1 MSNRLR
7 TESSPYL
14 LQHAENPVDWY
25 PWGPEAFERARSE
38 DKPIFLSVGYSACH
52 WCHVMEHE
60 SFEDEATAALMNER
74 FVSIKV
80 DREERPDVDA
90 IYMDAVSALTG
101 RGGWPMSVFLTPDA
115 VPFYGGTYFPP
126 TSRYGMPSFTEVLTQ
141 IASLW
146 DTRRDEL
153 VAAGEELRAALGAQA
168 TAGTGA
174 EAGDLEPATLIAAQ
188 VALARDFDP
197 VDGGWGAAPKFP
209 QPPVVDFVLRRALA
223 TGDAQVLEMATV
235 TLDAMLRGGMYDQLG
250 GGFHRYSTDERW
262 LVPHFEKM
270 LYDNA
275 QLARVYLHAYQVTG
289 THEYR
294 RVVTETLDY
303 VAREMLDAAGGFYS
317 AQDADTEGEEGR
329 YFVWTPEQIEAALV
343 GVDPDPIGDA
353 ELFALARGVTASG
366 NFEGK
371 SILTLAQTAE
381 QVADSSGFSEAEVE
395 ERLDRARR
403 ALLIARD
410 SRVKPG
416 LDHKV
421 LASWNG
427 LMLAAFAE
435 AARVLARDDYRA
447 IAEKN
452 AEFVLEHMRTPEG
465 RLLRSWPRG
474 GTRLP
479 GYLEDHAAYAAG
491 LLELYQTTFDPRW
504 FQAARDLAE
513 ITLVHFA
520 DSAGGFFD
528 TSDDH
533 ESLLLR
539 PKTTQDGALPS
550 GAAMAAEVL
559 IKLAE
564 YTGEHRYSD
573 AAVAALAPVQSLMAR
588 APLGFAHWLGA
599 LDLLLAPP
607 QALAI
612 VGEESSEMLDVVRER
627 WRPNL
632 LVAVGA
638 AQAATPMPGAAEANA
653 PALLNARE
661 AKGRQAT
668 AYLCRGSACEPP
680 VSSAAELGAL
690 LA

>member
-1 MSNRLR
+1 MPNRLA
-7 TESSPYL
+7 TQSSPYL

-25 PWGPEAFERARSE
+25 PWSPEAFERARRE

-52 WCHVMEHE
+52 WCHVMERE
-60 SFEDEATAALMNER
+60 SFEDEATAALMNEH

-90 IYMDAVSALTG
+90 IYMEAVHALTG

-126 TSRYGMPSFTEVLTQ
+126 TSRYGMPSFTDVLNQ
-141 IASLW
+141 IAMLW
-146 DTRRDEL
+146 ATRRDEL
-153 VAAGEELRAALGAQA
+153 VEAGAELRAALEAQA
-168 TAGTGA
+168 TAGTGSA
-174 EAGDLEPATLIAAQ
+174 SGALEPATLASAQAA
-188 VALARDFDP
+188 LSRDFDAAF
-197 VDGGWGAAPKFP
+197 GGWGGAPKFP
-209 QPPVVDFVLRRALA
+209 QPPVIDFVLRRHLA
-223 TGDAQVLEMATV
+223 TGEAHLLEMATV

-289 THEYR
+289 ASEYR
-294 RVVTETLDY
+294 RVATETLDY
-303 VAREMLDAAGGFYS
+303 VAREMLDEAGGFYS

-329 YFVWTPEQIEAALV
+329 YFVWTPVEIEAALA
-343 GVDPDPIGDA
+343 GATPDPTGDA
-353 ELFALARGVTASG
+353 ELFAAAYGVTARG

-371 SILTLAQTAE
+371 SILTLAKTAAE
-381 QVADSSGFSEAEVE
+381 IAEESGLPEAEVE
-395 ERLDRARR
+395 ERLVRARR
-403 ALLIARD
+403 ALLAARET
-410 SRVKPG
+410 RVRPG
-416 LDHKV
+416 LDNKV
-421 LASWNG
+421 LAGWNG

-435 AARVLARDDYRA
+435 AARVLDRDDYRQ
-447 IAEKN
+447 IAEKC
-452 AEFVLEHMRTPEG
+452 AEFLLAELRTPEG
-465 RLLRSWPRG
+465 RMLRSWPRG
-474 GTRLP
+474 GTPLP
-479 GYLEDHAAYAAG
+479 GYLEDHAACAAG

-504 FQAARDLAE
+504 FEAARELAE
-513 ITLVHFA
+513 TILEHFA
-520 DSAGGFFD
+520 DPLGGFFD

-539 PKTTQDGALPS
+539 PKTIQDGAQPS
-550 GAAMAAEVL
+550 GGAMVAEVL

-564 YTGEHRYSD
+564 YTGEERYAE
-573 AAVAALAPVQSLMAR
+573 AASTALAQVQPMMAR

-612 VGEESSEMLDVVRER
+612 VGEEGADAMLAVVRER

-632 LVAVGA
+632 VTAAGVAGE
-638 AQAATPMPGAAEANA
+638 ATGGV
-653 PALLNARE
+653 ALLEGRE
-661 AKGRQAT
+661 ALGGLAT
-668 AYLCRGSACEPP
+668 AYVCRGFVCERP
-680 VSSAAELGAL
+680 VGTAKELAEALGSRVGL
-690 LA
+690 P